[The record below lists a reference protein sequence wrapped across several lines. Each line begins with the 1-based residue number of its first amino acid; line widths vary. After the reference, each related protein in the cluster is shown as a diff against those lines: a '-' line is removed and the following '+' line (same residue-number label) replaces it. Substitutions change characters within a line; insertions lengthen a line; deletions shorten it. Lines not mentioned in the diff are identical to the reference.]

1 MSYSNY
7 EQTIVVNGYA
17 LSGVTNIDGSYGI
30 SEKPIKVAG
39 VGFID
44 ALIEKPLEGNFSI
57 SRQMVGFDPL
67 LETNIL
73 GKYSFDENNLS
84 GVILYDNNRK
94 GFGFKNGRINSYSI
108 SCSVGQIPEIQTDIT
123 VYGEL
128 GKNVMKTNSY
138 ELKSDHMSS
147 FDGDFVFYT
156 NSLGRVLDEATTNL
170 QPKFIQKNISISET
184 LYASLYDQSIV
195 VEDGDVLGL
204 GKDAFQGVSYELSD
218 IIHKE
223 HPDVQ
228 FTDQS
233 KIKLKVSDFEIDA
246 ISDFSY
252 SRSINL
258 KPIYAL
264 PKGDNEDWNLT
275 NEASY
280 QNLEPIQIDV
290 DYPIETNI
298 NFTMIA
304 DEYEVRE
311 VKDRIQSAPKS
322 TVEIELRDSRN
333 DTIINSFTGNNV
345 RLIGETINSS
355 IEGEMSISLS
365 YKGYDTYHNPVS

>member
-84 GVILYDNNRK
+84 GVILYDDNRK

-147 FDGDFVFYT
+147 FGGDYVFYT
-156 NSLGRVLDEATTNL
+156 NSLGRVLDEGTVNL
-170 QPKFIQKNISISET
+170 QPKFIQKDISISET
-184 LYASLYDQSIV
+184 LYASLYDESII

-204 GKDAFQGVSYELSD
+204 GKNAFQGVSYKLSD
-218 IIHKE
+218 IIHQE
-223 HPDVQ
+223 HPEVQ

-252 SRSINL
+252 SRSISLN
-258 KPIYAL
+258 PIYAL

-275 NEASY
+275 NQASY
-280 QNLEPIQIDV
+280 QNLEPIQINV
-290 DYPIETNI
+290 EYPIETNI

-355 IEGEMSISLS
+355 IEGEISISLS

>member
-67 LETNIL
+67 LETNVL

-84 GVILYDNNRK
+84 GVILYDDNRK

-147 FDGDFVFYT
+147 FDGDYVFYT
-156 NSLGRVLDEATTNL
+156 NSLGRVLDAGTVNL
-170 QPKFIQKNISISET
+170 QPKFIQKDISISEG
-184 LYASLYDQSIV
+184 LYASLYDESII

-204 GKDAFQGVSYELSD
+204 GKNAFQGVSYKLSD
-218 IIHKE
+218 IIHQE
-223 HPDVQ
+223 HPEVQ

-252 SRSINL
+252 SRSISLN
-258 KPIYAL
+258 PIYAL

-275 NEASY
+275 NQASY
-280 QNLEPIQIDV
+280 QNLEPIQINV
-290 DYPIETNI
+290 EYPIETNI

-365 YKGYDTYHNPVS
+365 YKGYDTYHNPAS

>member
-84 GVILYDNNRK
+84 GVILYDDNSK

-128 GKNVMKTNSY
+128 GKNVMKANSY

-156 NSLGRVLDEATTNL
+156 NSLGRVLDEGTTNL
-170 QPKFIQKNISISET
+170 QTKFIQKNISISET

-204 GKDAFQGVSYELSD
+204 GKTLFRSLLRVVR
-218 IIHKE
+218 H
-223 HPDVQ
+223 
-228 FTDQS
+228 
-233 KIKLKVSDFEIDA
+233 
-246 ISDFSY
+246 Y
-252 SRSINL
+252 S
-258 KPIYAL
+258 
-264 PKGDNEDWNLT
+264 
-275 NEASY
+275 
-280 QNLEPIQIDV
+280 
-290 DYPIETNI
+290 
-298 NFTMIA
+298 
-304 DEYEVRE
+304 
-311 VKDRIQSAPKS
+311 
-322 TVEIELRDSRN
+322 
-333 DTIINSFTGNNV
+333 
-345 RLIGETINSS
+345 
-355 IEGEMSISLS
+355 
-365 YKGYDTYHNPVS
+365 

>member
-17 LSGVTNIDGSYGI
+17 LSGVTNIDGNYGI

-67 LETNIL
+67 LETNVL

-84 GVILYDNNRK
+84 GVILYDDNRK

-138 ELKSDHMSS
+138 ELKSNHMSS
-147 FDGDFVFYT
+147 FDGDYVFYT
-156 NSLGRVLDEATTNL
+156 NSLGRVLDAGTVNL
-170 QPKFIQKNISISET
+170 QPKFIQKDISISEG
-184 LYASLYDQSIV
+184 LYASLYDESII

-204 GKDAFQGVSYELSD
+204 GKNAFQGVSYKLSD
-218 IIHKE
+218 IIHQE
-223 HPDVQ
+223 HPEVQ

-252 SRSINL
+252 SRSISLN
-258 KPIYAL
+258 PIYAL

-275 NEASY
+275 NQASY
-280 QNLEPIQIDV
+280 QNLEPIQINV
-290 DYPIETNI
+290 EYPIETNI